1 MDDWNLDRLGE
12 ESGDEDEGTDVT
24 WSFSGNTG
32 TVFLIDAAKEMF
44 DRLPGEEE
52 EDTPFTR
59 AIKAVHASMMR
70 KAISKPYD
78 LMAVVFFNTRE
89 AKNPLGYSSVY
100 VLQELQRPSAE
111 NVLAMEEF
119 IDMKDSQFETK
130 FGHSITASIHDSL
143 RTCQSVFNT
152 SEKRHAGR
160 SILLFTCRDDPHA
173 GDDQRR
179 RQAVT
184 KAKDLKESS
193 IALEILH
200 MGTSFDVT
208 KFYKDLILPDDTEE
222 EEQQQGE
229 ELTRERRTL
238 ANPTTR
244 FEELMKRVSQL
255 ENKQR
260 VAGKLVFTLA
270 PGITVAVGIYSVV
283 KKSRKPTKKRL
294 WKNTN
299 QELKSIHKD
308 YLMDTGELV
317 SRSDYEYYQKYGN
330 RKIGLTM
337 DEAQNIGNVYKP
349 GMQLLGFKP
358 FSWLKN
364 IYYYKEAKFIYP
376 KEEMLKGSTKVFTAL
391 LERCQA
397 RNMIA
402 LVRLVVRQRTS
413 VALAALV
420 PQKEVL
426 DETNA
431 QMFPPGFLVY
441 HLPFADNFG
450 TVEIKSRSRAKERQ
464 VDAAK
469 RVIKKLQFEYQPENF
484 DNPDIETMWEIIKAL
499 ALNRSQLEPV
509 VDYTVPNNEQMEKR
523 AGPQLREFDRLVFT
537 STVSQSAKIQSATSA
552 LLASKR
558 VKIDNDNLDVE
569 TMVRRGQAQQLTV
582 PVLKSWLTARGM
594 SITGKKKAELM
605 QAVIDAVCA

>member
-12 ESGDEDEGTDVT
+12 ESGDEDEGADVT
-24 WSFSGNTG
+24 WSFSGSTG

-44 DRLPGEEE
+44 DSLPGEED

-70 KAISKPYD
+70 KAIAKPYD

-89 AKNPLGYSSVY
+89 AKNPLGYSG
-100 VLQELQRPSAE
+100 
-111 NVLAMEEF
+111 
-119 IDMKDSQFETK
+119 DSQFETK
-130 FGHSITASIHDSL
+130 FGHSVSASIHDSL

-152 SEKRHAGR
+152 SEKRHSGR
-160 SILLFTCRDDPHA
+160 SILLFTCRDNPHA

-184 KAKDLKESS
+184 KAKDLKESA

-200 MGTSFDVT
+200 MGVAFDVD

-222 EEQQQGE
+222 EEEQGG

-238 ANPTTR
+238 ADPTTR
-244 FEELMKRVSQL
+244 FEELMKRVSLL

-270 PGITVAVGIYSVV
+270 PGVTVGVGIYSVV

-317 SRSDYEYYQKYGN
+317 SRSDYEYYQKFGN

-337 DEAQNIGNVYKP
+337 S
-349 GMQLLGFKP
+349 KP
-358 FSWLKN
+358 FS
-364 IYYYKEAKFIYP
+364 
-376 KEEMLKGSTKVFTAL
+376 
-391 LERCQA
+391 
-397 RNMIA
+397 
-402 LVRLVVRQRTS
+402 VV
-413 VALAALV
+413 LV
-420 PQKEVL
+420 P
-426 DETNA
+426 A
-431 QMFPPGFLVY
+431 
-441 HLPFADNFG
+441 
-450 TVEIKSRSRAKERQ
+450 
-464 VDAAK
+464 
-469 RVIKKLQFEYQPENF
+469 
-484 DNPDIETMWEIIKAL
+484 
-499 ALNRSQLEPV
+499 
-509 VDYTVPNNEQMEKR
+509 VPNNEQMEKR

-537 STVSQSAKIQSATSA
+537 NTVSQSAKIQSATSA